1 MLNRLALLALLAA
14 SLGLADEWSKTFPI
28 SATAELR
35 VDTND
40 GAVTVRAWDMNRID
54 ARVVTTGWKI
64 GPGEVQVRDHQTG
77 DRVELD
83 VRLPVRS
90 WNIGSRTV
98 RIELQVPRQTRTEV
112 RTGDGRIH
120 VEGVKGQTRLSTGDG
135 SIEADLLDGSLE
147 ARTGDGSIRARGR
160 LDSLRLHTGDGSIQ
174 AEILQGSKIDTT
186 WRIDTGD
193 GGVRLRF
200 APDFAADLDVQ
211 TGDGGI
217 SADIP
222 LTATSLRTS
231 SKLRGKVNNGSRPFY
246 IRTQDGAI
254 HISSL

>member
-14 SLGLADEWSKTFPI
+14 SLGRADEWSKTFPI
-28 SATAELR
+28 SAAAELR

-40 GAVTVRAWDMNRID
+40 GAVTIRAWDMNRID
-54 ARVVTTGWKI
+54 ARVVTTGWKL
-64 GPGEVQVRDHQTG
+64 GPGEVQVREHQTG
-77 DRVELD
+77 DRVDLD
-83 VRLPVRS
+83 VHLPVRN

-98 RIELQVPRQTRTEV
+98 RIELQVPRKTRAEV

-120 VEGVKGQTRLSTGDG
+120 VEGIQGQTRLSTGDG

-147 ARTGDGSIRARGR
+147 ARTGDGSIRVRGR
-160 LDSLRLHTGDGSIQ
+160 LDSLHLHTGDGGIQ
-174 AEILQGSKIDTT
+174 ADILQGSKIDTT
-186 WRIDTGD
+186 WRIETGD
-193 GGVRLRF
+193 GGVKLRF
-200 APDFAADLDVQ
+200 APDFAADLDVH

-222 LTATSLRTS
+222 LTVTSVRS
-231 SKLRGKVNNGSRPFY
+231 ASKLRGKVNNGARPFY
-246 IRTQDGAI
+246 IRSSDGSI